1 VLSRIESLTEAQQ
14 AAMVAYREEWLRW
27 GRCTDPADRQ
37 TAERVFR
44 SMYRA
49 LGKSDPAIWWFDG
62 PATGSMARALLTNSR
77 DNLGVNLWANL
88 RANLR
93 ANLWDNL
100 GDNLGANLRA
110 NLWDNLGANLGASLR
125 VNLGDN
131 LSDTI
136 WDALGSSLWANL
148 RGDIGDN
155 LRANLGGNLYW
166 NFWGQHDAAWSAY
179 YAWPDLA
186 LRPMYPD
193 QDRERLSWWLDLA
206 RSCGWWHPYEGVV
219 FACERPSRQAV
230 DGAGRLHAE
239 DGPALLC
246 RDGFG
251 VYAWHGVRV
260 PESVILNPGAITP
273 ATISAES
280 NAEVR
285 RVMIERM
292 GWDRYLAALGVQPVQ
307 SDRYGDLYRT
317 TIDDAEVGVVVV
329 TNGTPEPDG
338 TFKRYSLLVPPEH
351 QTAHAAVASTY
362 GLTAEHYAPVG
373 RT

>member
-1 VLSRIESLTEAQQ
+1 
-14 AAMVAYREEWLRW
+14 
-27 GRCTDPADRQ
+27 
-37 TAERVFR
+37 
-44 SMYRA
+44 
-49 LGKSDPAIWWFDG
+49 
-62 PATGSMARALLTNSR
+62 MARALMTTGV
-77 DNLGVNLWANL
+77 NLGANLWANL
-88 RANLR
+88 G
-93 ANLWDNL
+93 DNL
-100 GDNLGANLRA
+100 GDNLGATLGA
-110 NLWDNLGANLGASLR
+110 NLWDNLGANLRDALGA
-125 VNLGDN
+125 NLGDN
-131 LSDTI
+131 LGTS
-136 WDALGSSLWANL
+136 LGANLWANL
-148 RGDIGDN
+148 GDN
-155 LRANLGGNLYW
+155 LGDNLYW
-166 NFWGQHDAAWSAY
+166 GFWGQHDAAWSAY

-186 LRPMYPD
+186 LRPMYTD

-260 PESVILNPGAITP
+260 PESVILSPGAITP
-273 ATISAES
+273 DAISTET

-292 GWDRYLAALGVQPVQ
+292 GWDRYFAALGVQPVQ

-373 RT
+373 RM

>member
-14 AAMVAYREEWLRW
+14 AAMIAYREEWLRW
-27 GRCTDPADRQ
+27 GRCTDPADRP

-49 LGKSDPAIWWFDG
+49 LGKPEPEVWWFDG
-62 PATGSMARALLTNSR
+62 PATGSMARALLTNR
-77 DNLGVNLWANL
+77 KDTL
-88 RANLR
+88 RAS
-93 ANLWDNL
+93 LWDNL
-100 GDNLGANLRA
+100 GGTLR
-110 NLWDNLGANLGASLR
+110 
-125 VNLGDN
+125 
-131 LSDTI
+131 
-136 WDALGSSLWANL
+136 
-148 RGDIGDN
+148 DN
-155 LRANLGGNLYW
+155 LRGNLYW
-166 NFWGQHDAAWSAY
+166 AFWGQHDAAWPVY

-186 LRPMYPD
+186 LRPMYTD
-193 QDRERLSWWLDLA
+193 RDRERLSWWLDLA
-206 RSCGWWHPYEGVV
+206 RSCGWWHPYEGIV

-260 PESVILNPGAITP
+260 PESVILSPGTITLD
-273 ATISAES
+273 TISAET

-292 GWDRYLAALGVQPVQ
+292 GWDRYLAALGVQPVH

-362 GLTAEHYAPVG
+362 GLTAEQYAPVG